1 MSGSNDGDGGGA
13 GADGDAEKGGSDCLM
28 GKPLADMEGSTELP
42 PLSSPQLPLSK
53 YGRSLTPKGPKGHRF
68 TNLGDAHLA
77 ITSRLASRSAGRSI
91 SSTKS
96 PASSSSSVNVLT
108 PTTNSVDSA
117 PPAQPMELAYA
128 DRSVNGRCLT
138 PGYTLGRSTTKL
150 DHVPREPP
158 FQESHEIVQALST
171 GIGRN
176 QDSSTGNGPFD
187 DSPDSREPRETGST
201 VENIYKQY
209 LPSTLLESSP
219 STGRGISSNDQDLQ
233 YPLSPSASA
242 HGDGIDVNYRLEDMK
257 SQEPPRVTQNPD
269 GHTLNKARWD
279 MYFSPGDAPEIPLPD
294 LPHIGDDAQTST
306 GGLGNGC
313 VYYDSITQSP
323 KSLSDSQD
331 LLGGVPKEAKNAGSS
346 PSALDRTARHQSG
359 PLLSREPSVK
369 TRPAHNSAISFG
381 ALFTHPGHPQSLRER
396 LQRES
401 YISHCGLSNAG
412 FSSGGLTSDS
422 DEDPFKFDRGSYTI
436 FLKPSRER
444 EVSAA
449 LRRVSGISAA
459 HTKGTVYSPP
469 ATPPRE
475 TVPPVPPLPTQ
486 EDVKATEGAVK
497 VNNPLFNKLQFY
509 QTSAVEHAW
518 EGEDARNQ
526 IKINVNVKPPNVDS
540 GPQEHHDT
548 AGREPITNGLGIDPF
563 HRIAF
568 GGASDGGDWET
579 VVTSTGQFDSNRACA
594 SGTDFNEML
603 PVKITGSSIADDYSD
618 CTSFPVQSFDGFAS
632 TDRILQHPSDD
643 AIPSTRHL
651 RTLKET
657 GRPIFLPKPRI
668 HRVNGYPQD
677 SNRLFTDPTTGTTS
691 SSSAKAFISERFI
704 APFRSQNSKLRG
716 QIRNVYNNLDQQ
728 SKFKSQNSFF
738 SDCSGKG
745 GAAKEA
751 RVNGRRQDKT
761 APVANFKEAMAS
773 KDGRQD
779 NMISRQLPE
788 TPGPDESLIGSQEN
802 QPARAQASPESQ
814 VLFDFPLIPL
824 AEAARLQ
831 AIRRESGEDGQT
843 YASSTRTRKNSS
855 IVSSRATHKT
865 TPPTPS
871 MVARPLPTHCRRP
884 TPFTALES
892 ATPRHGPSS
901 SIDSSVNYG
910 RGVSYM
916 SPLSSGSPPPPGISM
931 FPHSCRN
938 PFSSVHG
945 SLRSN
950 STFPTPLLSSDTPH
964 LRTKAKRDRVRRLG
978 QVPDL
983 RDLANA
989 EAATAFGILSEDAY
1003 LSWEARRR
1011 RQLYYYL
1018 MCALCIFPFIAPLV
1032 YKGTFDSALR
1042 WYTKGETD
1050 TLNRKQ
1056 RRRVLVL
1063 ASAFS
1068 AVWLCTI
1075 AVVVTLL
1082 VSRNKSSRA

>member
-1 MSGSNDGDGGGA
+1 
-13 GADGDAEKGGSDCLM
+13 
-28 GKPLADMEGSTELP
+28 MEGSTELP
-42 PLSSPQLPLSK
+42 PLSPPQLPLSK
-53 YGRSLTPKGPKGHRF
+53 HGRSLTPKGPKGHRF

-108 PTTNSVDSA
+108 RTTNSVDSA
-117 PPAQPMELAYA
+117 PPAQPMEFAYA

-138 PGYTLGRSTTKL
+138 LSYTLGRSTTKL

-158 FQESHEIVQALST
+158 FQESDEIVQALST
-171 GIGRN
+171 GIGCN
-176 QDSSTGNGPFD
+176 QDSSTGNSPFD
-187 DSPDSREPRETGST
+187 DSPDNREPRETGST

-257 SQEPPRVTQNPD
+257 SQELPRVTQKSD

-279 MYFSPGDAPEIPLPD
+279 MYFSPGDAPEVPLPD
-294 LPHIGDDAQTST
+294 LPHIDDDPQTST

-331 LLGGVPKEAKNAGSS
+331 LLSGVPKEAKIAGSS

-469 ATPPRE
+469 ATPPH
-475 TVPPVPPLPTQ
+475 
-486 EDVKATEGAVK
+486 AVR

-509 QTSAVEHAW
+509 QASAVEHAW
-518 EGEDARNQ
+518 EGEDTRNQ

-540 GPQEHHDT
+540 GPQEHHDI

-603 PVKITGSSIADDYSD
+603 PAKITGGSIADYSD
-618 CTSFPVQSFDGFAS
+618 CSSFPVQSFDGFAS
-632 TDRILQHPSDD
+632 TDRILQHPSGD

-691 SSSAKAFISERFI
+691 SSSARAFISEKFI

-738 SDCSGKG
+738 SDCSGNG

-751 RVNGRRQDKT
+751 RVNGRRQDKA
-761 APVANFKEAMAS
+761 APIANFKEAMAR
-773 KDGRQD
+773 KD
-779 NMISRQLPE
+779 
-788 TPGPDESLIGSQEN
+788 N
-802 QPARAQASPESQ
+802 QSQ

-855 IVSSRATHKT
+855 IVSSRVTHKT

-892 ATPRHGPSS
+892 ATPH
-901 SIDSSVNYG
+901 SSVNYG

-964 LRTKAKRDRVRRLG
+964 LRTKARRDRVRRLG

-1068 AVWLCTI
+1068 AIWLCTI